1 MVENPPLMV
10 LGEHEG
16 IDKSFG
22 CKVETFS
29 FELDILDEPVRFRIN
44 VADRRARLSDIT
56 PLARALSAKLTLAVS
71 DRLGAGG
78 KSVPCCKGCPA
89 CCRYLVPLSVPEVF
103 RLRQEVLAMPAE
115 QGKSVLHSCLETA
128 KKILDE
134 RPKDSDINELAQTKS
149 QIQIRRLGRWYA
161 GLKLPCP
168 FLSNSLCISYE
179 QRPIACREHMVTGSA
194 IFCDTEGT
202 DESHIVQM
210 PVSVLECLG
219 ELAAEL
225 EQSNIKAVMLPLAL
239 PWAQEN
245 LKRSRRTWPAV
256 TMVEYFIEILKSTAS
271 KNSAVGATMC
281 GCPG

>member
-1 MVENPPLMV
+1 MVENQSLMV
-10 LGEHEG
+10 LVEREG

-22 CKVETFS
+22 CKVETLS
-29 FELDILDEPVRFRIN
+29 FELDILGEPVHFRIN
-44 VADRRARLSDIT
+44 VADRHARLPDII
-56 PLARALSAKLTLAVS
+56 PLARAISAKLTLAVS

-78 KSVPCCKGCPA
+78 KSIPCCKGCPA

-115 QGKSVLHSCLETA
+115 QGTSVLQSCLETA

-134 RPKDSDINELAQTKS
+134 RPKDSEMNELAQTKS
-149 QIQIRRLGRWYA
+149 QTPILRLSRWYA

-168 FLSNSLCISYE
+168 FLSNNLCISYE
-179 QRPIACREHMVTGSA
+179 QRPIACREHMVTGPA
-194 IFCDTEGT
+194 ILCDTEGM

-219 ELAAEL
+219 ELTAEL
-225 EQSNIKAVMLPLAL
+225 EQSNIEAVMLPLAL

-245 LKRSRRTWPAV
+245 LERSRRTWHAV
-256 TMVEYFIEILKSTAS
+256 TMVEYFIEILKSAAS
-271 KNSAVGATMC
+271 KNSAAVTALN
-281 GCPG
+281 